1 MDFLRF
7 GLTIAV
13 FGACSSLWLGC
24 SPSPSALPAPRM
36 QDEQQT
42 TSRVRADPLHPLL
55 VEWPAAERARLESRA
70 ERGVV
75 AVRYDGQSLEVIG
88 QCTTERAYSY
98 VPNTLHRDRVV
109 IESRD
114 ELGAQFPL
122 SVASLGGKLAQ
133 HGKLVVDLA
142 IVGSFTVDASELT
155 VLDFHGDCERATH
168 VVSGMGAGAFELR
181 SGSGTSASGG
191 VSAGGLGV
199 DGTRQ
204 RQEDILSRAGDVG
217 ACSQGS
223 REDEHPPSGCGAI
236 IRLEL
241 APLRRHNDSLPTVAL
256 VEPPATNEPL
266 PTTNEPPPTTN
277 EPPPTTGLTR
287 REPSSPQPDPFAPTP
302 EAPAANPGGDSVWA
316 FIIPGSLLL
325 VGITVGVIIA
335 VTKDDEEPKRDP
347 VPSGGLGNTTLST
360 GVSF

>member
-1 MDFLRF
+1 
-7 GLTIAV
+7 
-13 FGACSSLWLGC
+13 
-24 SPSPSALPAPRM
+24 M

-55 VEWPAAERARLESRA
+55 VEWPAADRARLESRA

-75 AVRYDGQSLEVIG
+75 AVRYDGRSLEVIG
-88 QCTTERAYSY
+88 GCTTERAYSY

-109 IESRD
+109 VESRD

-133 HGKLVVDLA
+133 HGKLIVDLA
-142 IVGSFTVDASELT
+142 IVGSFTVDPSE
-155 VLDFHGDCERATH
+155 VSALDFHGDCQRATH

-181 SGSGTSASGG
+181 SGSGTSATGG
-191 VSAGGLGV
+191 VSAGGIGAN
-199 DGTRQ
+199 GTRQ
-204 RQEDILSRAGDVG
+204 RQEELLSRAGDVS
-217 ACSQGS
+217 ACSRGT
-223 REDEHPPSGCGAI
+223 REDERPPNGCGAL

-241 APLRRHNDSLPTVAL
+241 TPMTRESEPSPPIAAVAPDSTNDPASTAGPSPY
-256 VEPPATNEPL
+256 EPS
-266 PTTNEPPPTTN
+266 PPT
-277 EPPPTTGLTR
+277 E
-287 REPSSPQPDPFAPTP
+287 PDPFAPTP
-302 EAPAANPGGDSVWA
+302 DAPAANPGGDSVWA

-360 GVSF
+360 PVGVSF

>member
-1 MDFLRF
+1 
-7 GLTIAV
+7 
-13 FGACSSLWLGC
+13 
-24 SPSPSALPAPRM
+24 M

-55 VEWPAAERARLESRA
+55 VEWPAADRARLESRA

-75 AVRYDGQSLEVIG
+75 AVRYDGQSLEVIE

-142 IVGSFTVDASELT
+142 IVGSFTVDPSEVS
-155 VLDFHGDCERATH
+155 VLDFHGDCGRATH

-181 SGSGTSASGG
+181 SGSGASATGG

-204 RQEDILSRAGDVG
+204 RQEEILSRAGEVG
-217 ACSQGS
+217 ACSRGS
-223 REDEHPPSGCGAI
+223 RADERPPSGCGALV
-236 IRLEL
+236 RLEL
-241 APLRRHNDSLPTVAL
+241 TPLKRDSGPLPSIAAAT
-256 VEPPATNEPL
+256 PPATNEL
-266 PTTNEPPPTTN
+266 
-277 EPPPTTGLTR
+277 PPTTGPSP
-287 REPSSPQPDPFAPTP
+287 REPLSPSEPDPFAPTP

-325 VGITVGVIIA
+325 VGITVGVIVA

-360 GVSF
+360 PVGVSF